1 MCPAAHFEHPPG
13 RRRPLGGPGSG
24 AMRAGWLLAL
34 LIASVLCWATP
45 ARSQSIELAQ
55 AAVSRADGAVT
66 LDFSARLSLSRTVE
80 EALQRGVPVYF
91 VAEATLLRSRWYWRD
106 ERIAR
111 VTRGWRLAYQP
122 LTNNWR
128 VAQGGI
134 GQSHATLAEAL
145 SAISAV
151 SRWKLADVSQIDGDA
166 RHYVDFSYRLDTSQ
180 LPSPMQ
186 IGLTSQSDWVLRV
199 GRTLRLDP

>member
-13 RRRPLGGPGSG
+13 RRRPLGSLGS
-24 AMRAGWLLAL
+24 RAIRASWLLAL
-34 LIASVLCWATP
+34 LIASLCWWAAP

-55 AAVSRADGAVT
+55 AAVSRVDGAVT

-106 ERIAR
+106 ERVAR
-111 VTRGWRLAYQP
+111 VARSWRLAYQP

-134 GQSHATLAEAL
+134 GQSHATLVEAL
-145 SAISAV
+145 AAISAIS
-151 SRWKLADVSQIDGDA
+151 RWKVADSSQIDGDA
-166 RHYVDFSYRLDTSQ
+166 RHYVEFSYRLDTSQ

-199 GRTLRLDP
+199 ERTLRLDP